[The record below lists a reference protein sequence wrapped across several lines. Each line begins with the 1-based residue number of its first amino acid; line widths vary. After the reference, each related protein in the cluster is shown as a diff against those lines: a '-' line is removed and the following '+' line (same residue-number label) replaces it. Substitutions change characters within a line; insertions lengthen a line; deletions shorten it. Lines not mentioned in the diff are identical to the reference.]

1 MQQALGRLES
11 VRVLSYPA
19 FLIGG
24 RAETRGH
31 APMLT
36 LGLSSMRDA
45 AAALVENGRVIAEAQ
60 EEQFVRVKHVTALPV
75 QAIR

>member
-1 MQQALGRLES
+1 
-11 VRVLSYPA
+11 
-19 FLIGG
+19 
-24 RAETRGH
+24 
-31 APMLT
+31 MLT